1 MVKRAIILAGGKGT
15 RLKPFTISM
24 PKPLVPVGELPILEI
39 IIRQLVIY
47 GFNHITITV
56 NHMADLIVAYFGD
69 GSKWSVKID
78 YSLEHMPLSTM
89 GPLKLIKDLP
99 DNFLVMN
106 GDVLTN
112 INYSQFFENHCEL
125 HNSFTISSYVREEK
139 SEYGVLEL
147 DDSNNLIGFKEKPSV
162 IYNVSMG
169 IYALNKEI
177 LDYIPEN
184 IAFGFDNLMLQLLD
198 SHIKVSIAKFTGY
211 WLDIGRPGDYE
222 IATEVFEN
230 NSTIFLKK

>member
-1 MVKRAIILAGGKGT
+1 
-15 RLKPFTISM
+15 M

-39 IIRQLVIY
+39 IIRQLVFY
-47 GFNHITITV
+47 GFDHITITV

-69 GSKWSVKID
+69 GSKWNVKID

-89 GPLKLIKDLP
+89 GPLKLIKNLP
-99 DNFLVMN
+99 ENFLVMN

-112 INYSQFFENHCEL
+112 IDYSQFFENHCKQ

-147 DDSNNLIGFKEKPSV
+147 DDSNSLIGFREKPSV
-162 IYNVSMG
+162 IYDVSMG
-169 IYALNKEI
+169 IYALKNTI
-177 LDYIPEN
+177 LNYIPEN
-184 IAFGFDNLMLQLLD
+184 IAFGFDNLMIRLLD
-198 SHIKVSIAKFTGY
+198 SNIKVSIEKFNGY

-222 IATEVFEN
+222 IASDVFEK
-230 NSTIFLKK
+230 NSTIFIKK